1 MSNLSATDAE
11 TSLALIRSLQQSL
24 DRTNAILVRLDS
36 FLEQADARSALIK
49 STGDL
54 DAALASAIVN
64 LRENSLKQLESVRE
78 ASVRYDAVLRDVVDS
93 LGTGMQERLKNL
105 QAQESAF
112 SKLNQLDTLS
122 EIKAQIADIRKI
134 IQSGNNQLNWEVA
147 NLTEQISNRPKA
159 ETRRADT
166 VSPRM
171 VKFFMVFVAVCLLLN
186 LVVLLIKA

>member
-1 MSNLSATDAE
+1 MSNLSAPDAE
-11 TSLALIRSLQQSL
+11 TSVALIRSIQQSL
-24 DRTNAILVRLDS
+24 DRVNVILVRLDD

-54 DAALASAIVN
+54 DAALSNAITN

-78 ASVRYDAVLRDVVDS
+78 ASVRYDAVLRDIVDS
-93 LGTGMQERLKNL
+93 LGDGMQERLKNL

-122 EIKAQIADIRKI
+122 DIKVQLADMRKI

-147 NLTEQISNRPKA
+147 NLTEQLSNRPKT
-159 ETRRADT
+159 ETRRTDA

-171 VKFFMVFVAVCLLLN
+171 VKLFMVLVILCLLFEIIILFAKN
-186 LVVLLIKA
+186 